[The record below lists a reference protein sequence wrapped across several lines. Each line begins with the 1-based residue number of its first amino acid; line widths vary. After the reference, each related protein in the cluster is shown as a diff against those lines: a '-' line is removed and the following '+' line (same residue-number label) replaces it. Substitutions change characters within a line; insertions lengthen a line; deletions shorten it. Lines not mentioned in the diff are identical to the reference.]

1 MATPHERLLKEIFG
15 EASLQFQ
22 TSETEG
28 GVIITKIYPSAL
40 SDDGTLNIPATI
52 DGKPVVEIAE
62 YALAPLMNPDV
73 LDRVDHIVVPATV
86 RTIEKHGL
94 SLPGVPIKVDPD
106 NPNYSSDEVGALFDK
121 AQTLLISYPSSVEL
135 SEYRIPNTVVHIAP
149 VAFADCESLETVY
162 IPASVAT
169 IEPDAFLNS
178 PFQLEVDSDNPT
190 FSSIDGVLFNK
201 NQTTILR
208 YPPTA
213 PFETYAIPE
222 TVTKVDS
229 GAFESCNILS
239 KVVLPASV
247 EQIEPAAF
255 FGRNLSFEV
264 DEDNPNFRSI
274 SGLLFDKSG
283 ETLLLSLLEETEI
296 PDGTKRIADRAFSVY
311 NSTEAIHIP
320 ASVETIGESAFS
332 SYLDLKTLT
341 FSGAALRS
349 IGAYAFYDCVSL
361 TSVVLPNSVRAIG
374 EKAFARCHELKE
386 LVLPEGQG
394 QGQGQGLKTLGA
406 EAFTECSSLES
417 LTLPKSLVQIGYDAF
432 SDSPIKLVVYKDS
445 YAEKWAKENG
455 VNYEIVE

>member
-1 MATPHERLLKEIFG
+1 MPTPHEKLLKEIFG
-15 EASLQFQ
+15 DSSLVY
-22 TSETEG
+22 ETQSTPEG
-28 GVIITKIYPSAL
+28 LIITTFYPSAL

-94 SLPGVPIKVDPD
+94 SLTGVPIKVDPD

-135 SEYRIPNTVVHIAP
+135 TEYRIPNTVVHIAP
-149 VAFADCESLETVY
+149 VAFADCESLATVY

-178 PFQLEVDSDNPT
+178 PFQLEVYLDNPT
-190 FSSIDGVLFNK
+190 FSAIDGVLFDK

-222 TVTKVDS
+222 TVTKIGS
-229 GAFESCNILS
+229 GAFESCDRLS

-255 FGRNLSFEV
+255 FGRNLTIEV
-264 DEDNPNFRSI
+264 AEDNPNFSSI

-296 PDGTKRIADRAFSVY
+296 PDGTKRIADRAFNVY
-311 NSTEAIHIP
+311 NSIAAIYIP
-320 ASVETIGESAFS
+320 ASVESIGESAFAS
-332 SYLDLKTLT
+332 CLDLKTLT
-341 FSGAALRS
+341 FSGAALRL
-349 IGAYAFYDCVSL
+349 IGSYAFYNCASL

-374 EKAFARCHELKE
+374 EKAFARCNELKE
-386 LVLPEGQG
+386 LVLPE
-394 QGQGQGLKTLGA
+394 GQGLKTLGA

-417 LTLPKSLVQIGYDAF
+417 LTLPQSLVLIGDDAF
-432 SDSPIKLVVYKDS
+432 SDCPVKLVVYKDS
-445 YAEKWAKENG
+445 YAEKWAKENN
-455 VNYEIVE
+455 VEYEVIE